1 MAAPSSPAAPIP
13 AIGLMSGTS
22 QDRVD
27 VARLATSKTCSH
39 CGFRCE
45 EMPLD
50 VRNGTCPNC
59 GSAHDRDVN
68 AASNVKHFGIL

>member
-27 VARLATSKTCSH
+27 VARLA
-39 CGFRCE
+39 E
-45 EMPLD
+45 DMLPLWL
-50 VRNGTCPNC
+50 P
-59 GSAHDRDVN
+59 
-68 AASNVKHFGIL
+68 